1 MTGQNHAPANS
12 VLIRSSTSMKHDG
25 DDVVDLRKDEENEH
39 GGHNAGYKMLKTE
52 KHDKNK

>member
-1 MTGQNHAPANS
+1 MGFWGFGDS